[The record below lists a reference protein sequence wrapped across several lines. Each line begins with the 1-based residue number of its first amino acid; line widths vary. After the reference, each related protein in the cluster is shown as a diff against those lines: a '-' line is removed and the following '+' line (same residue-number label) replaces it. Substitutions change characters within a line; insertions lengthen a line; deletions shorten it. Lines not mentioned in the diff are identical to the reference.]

1 MIENQK
7 NLTIQKQQKLGIFLT
22 AAYILA
28 GILFAFRSG
37 LYAFYWFSGLGF
49 GYVLQKSRFCF
60 TAGFRDPH
68 LLDSTKVSQAILLA
82 LGITTLGFAAVKYAH
97 ILLDLPIPG
106 MDYINSIGLYTL
118 IGGILFGIGMV
129 IAGGCASGVLMR
141 IGDGFATQLV
151 VLTFFI
157 IGSLLGVGNLP
168 WWTAKFS
175 LVKEGIFLPDILGWP
190 GAVGAQLLLILALY
204 LFAKRW
210 EAKKMEE

>member
-1 MIENQK
+1 MIENSQK
-7 NLTIQKQQKLGIFLT
+7 STIKSQQKIGISLTVIYIIAGIF
-22 AAYILA
+22 
-28 GILFAFRSG
+28 FAFRSG

-82 LGITTLGFAAVKYAH
+82 LGITTAGFAAVKYAH
-97 ILLDLPIPG
+97 ILLSQPIPG
-106 MDYINSIGLYTL
+106 MDYINPIGLYTL
-118 IGGILFGIGMV
+118 AGGILFGIGMV

-151 VLTFFI
+151 VLTFFL

-168 WWTAKFS
+168 WWRTKFS

-190 GAVGAQLLLILALY
+190 GAVAAQLLLILALY
-204 LFAKRW
+204 ILAKRW